1 MISTV
6 TTTTVT
12 TIASS
17 TMAAGLGLAAVLC
30 LIAFLIAKELLD
42 AGTSVEGTGEGTAVA
57 APYPWVRPLS
67 RALTVGIIPLLIG
80 FGFIVLVRVMAVL

>member
-42 AGTSVEGTGEGTAVA
+42 AGVSAGGTGDGATMTL
-57 APYPWVRPLS
+57 YPWLRPLS
-67 RALTVGIIPLLIG
+67 RALTVGIIPLLIV

>member
-1 MISTV
+1 LISTV

-12 TIASS
+12 AIASS

-30 LIAFLIAKELLD
+30 LIAFLIARELLD
-42 AGTSVEGTGEGTAVA
+42 ASVSVEGTGDGATMTL
-57 APYPWVRPLS
+57 YPWLRPLS
-67 RALTVGIIPLLIG
+67 RALSVAIVPLLIG

>member
-12 TIASS
+12 TIASTS
-17 TMAAGLGLAAVLC
+17 LAAGLGLAAVLC

-42 AGTSVEGTGEGTAVA
+42 AGVEVGTSDNGAAVA
-57 APYPWVRPLS
+57 VYPWLKPLS
-67 RALTVGIIPLLIG
+67 RALSVGIVPLLIV
-80 FGFIVLVRVMAVL
+80 FGFIVLVKVMAVL

>member
-12 TIASS
+12 TIASTS
-17 TMAAGLGLAAVLC
+17 LAAGLGLAAVLC

-42 AGTSVEGTGEGTAVA
+42 AGVEVGTADNGAVVA
-57 APYPWVRPLS
+57 VYPWLKPLS
-67 RALTVGIIPLLIG
+67 RALSVGIVPLLIV
-80 FGFIVLVRVMAVL
+80 FGFIVLVKVMAVL

>member
-12 TIASS
+12 TIASTS
-17 TMAAGLGLAAVLC
+17 LAAGLGLAAVLC

-42 AGTSVEGTGEGTAVA
+42 AGVEVEAAGETATLRH
-57 APYPWVRPLS
+57 PWVKPLS
-67 RALTVGIIPLLIG
+67 RTLSVGIAPLLIV
-80 FGFIVLVRVMAVL
+80 FGFIVLVKVMEVL

>member
-42 AGTSVEGTGEGTAVA
+42 AGVSAEGTGDGATMTL
-57 APYPWVRPLS
+57 YPWLRPLS
-67 RALTVGIIPLLIG
+67 QALTVGIIPLLIV